1 MSNQGHIL
9 VVDDLRTNRL
19 KLSLGLKQ
27 QGHTV
32 SEAENGRQALDMLR
46 AGSFDLVLLDILMPE
61 MDGFEFLRQLRGKGC
76 NTNVCV
82 VSADIQAS
90 SKKLAQELGATE
102 FVNKP
107 FKTEDLLEV
116 INKALDTVKG
126 S

>member
-1 MSNQGHIL
+1 MPKIL
-9 VVDDLRTNRL
+9 VVDDARFGRNAVRRALA
-19 KLSLGLKQ
+19 Q
-27 QGHTV
+27 HDFEIV
-32 SEAENGRQALDMLR
+32 EAENGLR
-46 AGSFDLVLLDILMPE
+46 GLEQVEATQPDFIFTDLLMPE